1 MADQLDLLPNLKVH
15 NVFHISVLKKYV
27 HDATHV
33 INWNDVQVE
42 PEGDFL
48 VELDCILKQR
58 EISLRNRTIGQ
69 VKVQW
74 KHLSPEEATW
84 ELESHMRD
92 AYPILFQGN
101 YEDDE

>member
-1 MADQLDLLPNLKVH
+1 MALSSNLKVH
-15 NVFHISVLKKYV
+15 NIFHISVLKKYV

-33 INWNDVQVE
+33 INWNDVEVE

-48 VELDCILKQR
+48 VELDYILERR
-58 EISLRNRTIGQ
+58 EILLRNRTIGQ

-74 KHLSPEEATW
+74 KHLSPEESNW
-84 ELESHMRD
+84 ELEIHMRD

-101 YEDDE
+101 SEDEE

>member
-1 MADQLDLLPNLKVH
+1 M
-15 NVFHISVLKKYV
+15 
-27 HDATHV
+27 
-33 INWNDVQVE
+33 QVE

-48 VELDCILKQR
+48 VELDCILEQR
-58 EISLRNRTIGQ
+58 DILLWNHTIGQ

-84 ELESHMRD
+84 ELESHMWD

-101 YEDDE
+101 SEDDVII

>member
-1 MADQLDLLPNLKVH
+1 MMILMLLTG
-15 NVFHISVLKKYV
+15 IMYR
-27 HDATHV
+27 
-33 INWNDVQVE
+33 WNPKE
-42 PEGDFL
+42 IFL

-58 EISLRNRTIGQ
+58 EITLRNRTIGQ

-84 ELESHMRD
+84 ELESHMHY

-101 YEDDE
+101 SEDEE